1 MFAVLDRY
9 ILKELIGPF
18 LFSVG
23 LCSSVGVTAGVMF
36 ELVRKVTEAG
46 LPFSTAVQVFLLKMP
61 DFIVLAFPMAMV
73 LATLMVYSRMSSD
86 SEIVA
91 MRSCG

>member
-36 ELVRKVTEAG
+36 ELVRKVT
-46 LPFSTAVQVFLLKMP
+46 
-61 DFIVLAFPMAMV
+61 
-73 LATLMVYSRMSSD
+73 
-86 SEIVA
+86 
-91 MRSCG
+91 